1 MKKDVNVIDLSIN
14 LGPITLKNPVMPA
27 SGTFGYG
34 EEFSE
39 FFDLSILGA
48 VVTKGI
54 SLYPKKGNKPPRI
67 FEGNGYLLNSIGLE
81 NVGFEMFV
89 KEKLKFLKKINTVKI
104 VNFFGNNEEEYYIL
118 AEKLNKIEDIDA
130 IEVNVSCPNVKHG
143 GIEFGL
149 SEKILY
155 QLIKTISGLTDNK
168 VVMVKLSPVIP
179 DIQLYGQILEEAGAD
194 VITITNTL
202 RALNIDIFNKKFE
215 IANISGGI
223 SGPFLKPVALKMIY
237 ELKKVIKIPVI
248 GVGGIF
254 SADDAIE
261 YLMCGADAVQVGTSN
276 FINPL
281 IMLEIIEGIRDYLAK
296 NNFKNIGELK
306 KCFS

>member
-202 RALNIDIFNKKFE
+202 RALNIDVFNNTRFSSPTIEDDIIKDQINSDVKRLIETLPEDQKEIIILRHYVGMSFKE
-215 IANISGGI
+215 IADYTNVSINTALGRMRYALLNLRKQITKQNII
-223 SGPFLKPVALKMIY
+223 L
-237 ELKKVIKIPVI
+237 
-248 GVGGIF
+248 
-254 SADDAIE
+254 
-261 YLMCGADAVQVGTSN
+261 SN
-276 FINPL
+276 N
-281 IMLEIIEGIRDYLAK
+281 
-296 NNFKNIGELK
+296 
-306 KCFS
+306 